1 MNPAPSV
8 TKSQISRTTF
18 SQPSRSAGLTMCL
31 LAPSSKMRFTSSGS
45 LEPLRMTTGTAENKT
60 EGLRQARK
68 SNPFTSGI
76 FKSRT
81 ITSGKRILGAIAVF
95 SFGVQVIDRFLA
107 SGQDLKTDFGQGFIG
122 GPAEE

>member
-1 MNPAPSV
+1 M
-8 TKSQISRTTF
+8 
-18 SQPSRSAGLTMCL
+18 
-31 LAPSSKMRFTSSGS
+31 
-45 LEPLRMTTGTAENKT
+45 AENKP

-68 SNPFTSGI
+68 SNPFTFGI

-81 ITSGKRILGAIAVF
+81 ITSGNRILGAIAVF
-95 SFGVQVIDRFLA
+95 TFGVQVIDRFLA

>member
-45 LEPLRMTTGTAENKT
+45 LEPLRMTTGMAENKP

-68 SNPFTSGI
+68 SNPFTFGI
-76 FKSRT
+76 
-81 ITSGKRILGAIAVF
+81 
-95 SFGVQVIDRFLA
+95 QVIDRFLA